1 MRTEDLIRA
10 LAAGP
15 AQAPGLPGPGG
26 AARLVRAA
34 LVLLLAAGA
43 VSAVLF
49 GLRPDLPAALLGAPL
64 LLKLALLGGLLAAAL
79 AGLGD
84 RLVPGRA
91 GRGRVAALG
100 LLVAAVAALL
110 LGGQAAG
117 EALPWDLALLCAA
130 RVGLLGL
137 VAGLL
142 LALVAARGL
151 PLDPARGGALAG
163 LAGGAI
169 AGLGYSVFCTLGGG
183 GAILAGYLAPALL
196 LGLAGRL
203 AGRRLLA

>member
-1 MRTEDLIRA
+1 MRTEDLIRQ
-10 LAAGP
+10 LAAGAARDP
-15 AQAPGLPGPGG
+15 SVPGPGG

-34 LVLLLAAGA
+34 LGLLVAAGA
-43 VSAVLF
+43 VSVVLF

-64 LLKLALLGGLLAAAL
+64 LLKLALLGGILAAAL

-91 GRGRVAALG
+91 GRRVPALG
-100 LLVAAVAALL
+100 FGVALGAALL
-110 LGGQAAG
+110 LGLAALG
-117 EALPWDLALLCAA
+117 EPLPLGLALLCAA

-137 VAGLL
+137 VAGLV

-163 LAGGAI
+163 LGGGAV
-169 AGLGYSVFCTLGGG
+169 AGLGYSVFCTLDGG
-183 GAILAGYLAPALL
+183 GAILAGYLAPSLL
-196 LGLAGRL
+196 LGLAGLL